1 MLALILIGINVLC
14 IVIEI
19 MIVVVVDCGTYERC
33 TGTGGNGDVDGD
45 DSSVVGSSEIVK
57 VFDPASDNFLSRTKT
72 FALVKK
78 AVDHDKVLKIQ
89 DIHRA
94 SKNRLEKRIQEQE
107 SRANA
112 RVRKRLS
119 NKRKKKSAQNQQTK
133 VRQVE
138 PVAMA
143 VV

>member
-1 MLALILIGINVLC
+1 MQPPLSLPA
-14 IVIEI
+14 
-19 MIVVVVDCGTYERC
+19 
-33 TGTGGNGDVDGD
+33 
-45 DSSVVGSSEIVK
+45 SVVGSSEIVK